1 MNRQRRSD
9 SATPAPDC
17 RPGGGQE
24 GTTMREENA
33 VPRILFGPDG
43 RRMARRAFGAAGLG
57 AFVVACGGDAAP
69 AAKPADPTKAPS
81 AAAPA
86 AAPTKAPE
94 APKPA
99 EPTKAPAVAADPVTN
114 KLSVMASP
122 QQDWIDAQVN
132 AFKKATSID
141 TVAARL
147 SGGEGLAKLKAE
159 MGNPSF
165 DVWWGS
171 PIDSFISAQKQD
183 LLVPF
188 KPESAAAIPD
198 KYKDKDGF
206 WHGIYVG
213 SIAFAVNTKR
223 LQEKG
228 LPEPQTWEDLTKSAY
243 KGELVIAHPATSG
256 TSYTSMQTVLQMK
269 KRNEDDFWKWAKA
282 FHANVLQYTKSG
294 AGPMGILERAEA
306 SIGVVFSHDIFVSV
320 EKGLPIKIVFPTDG
334 TGYEVGGMALIKGAK
349 NVASAKKWIDWALTV
364 EAQEIGATAKAYQA
378 PTNPKAKVP
387 KPEFLQVKLIDYD
400 FTYAGTM
407 EEKIRTKFT
416 EDIAPQPKS

>member
-1 MNRQRRSD
+1 MNRQRWSD

-57 AFVVACGGDAAP
+57 TFVVACGGDAAP

-228 LPEPQTWEDLTKSAY
+228 LPEPQTWEDLTKPAY
-243 KGELVIAHPATSG
+243 KGEIVIAHPATSG

-416 EDIAPQPKS
+416 EDIAPQPK

>member
-1 MNRQRRSD
+1 
-9 SATPAPDC
+9 
-17 RPGGGQE
+17 
-24 GTTMREENA
+24 MREENA

-99 EPTKAPAVAADPVTN
+99 EPTKAAAVAADPVTN

-228 LPEPQTWEDLTKSAY
+228 LPEPQTWEDLTKPAY
-243 KGELVIAHPATSG
+243 KGEIVIAHPATSG

>member
-1 MNRQRRSD
+1 MVKDPEVS
-9 SATPAPDC
+9 
-17 RPGGGQE
+17 
-24 GTTMREENA
+24 
-33 VPRILFGPDG
+33 RILFGPDG
-43 RRMARRAFGAAGLG
+43 RRMARRAFGATGLG
-57 AFVVACGGDAAP
+57 AFVVACGGEVAP
-69 AAKPADPTKAPS
+69 ASKS
-81 AAAPA
+81 
-86 AAPTKAPE
+86 
-94 APKPA
+94 A
-99 EPTKAPAVAADPVTN
+99 EPTKAPAVGAPTVAPTKAAEPTKAPAAASDPATN

-122 QQDWIDAQVN
+122 QQDWIDAQVA
-132 AFKKATSID
+132 AFKKVTSID
-141 TVAARL
+141 TVASRL

-159 MGNPSF
+159 GGNPSF

-171 PIDSFISAQKQD
+171 PIDSFISAQRQD

-188 KPESAAAIPD
+188 KPESATQIPD

-228 LPEPQTWEDLTKSAY
+228 LPEPQTWEDLTKPAY
-243 KGELVIAHPATSG
+243 KGEVVIAHPSTSG
-256 TSYTSMQTVLQMK
+256 TSYTSMQTVLQLK
-269 KRNEDDFWKWAKA
+269 KKNEDDFWKWAKA
-282 FHANVLQYTKSG
+282 LHTNVLQYTKSG
-294 AGPMGILERAEA
+294 SGPMGILERAEA

-334 TGYEVGGMALIKGAK
+334 TGYEIGGMALIKGAK
-349 NVASAKKWIDWALTV
+349 NVASAKRWIDWALTV
-364 EAQEIGATAKAYQA
+364 EGQEIGATAKAYQA

-400 FTYAGTM
+400 FVYAGTV